1 MNYARHIGEY
11 IVAVTREH
19 RIFRGILIDYLTAE
33 ENDVESIIIRRA
45 QDNQLIELPLSDLI
59 STDTA
64 SDV

>member
-11 IVAVTREH
+11 IVAKTREH

-59 STDTA
+59 STDRA